1 MGSRFLRLTLMCWL
15 LLTAVGHALAGAQT
29 VRVGVLAFQGKE
41 QALAQWS
48 ATAEHLSKTIE
59 GTRFELAP
67 MTYDELNES
76 VRLGS
81 LDLVLTNP
89 EHYVALRNAF
99 NLRALVTVAALVG
112 GQVRDDFGSTIF
124 TLAANTGVQTLQD
137 VRGKRVA
144 GVDVYSL
151 GGFLMAADEFRL
163 AGVDL
168 RSRDV
173 RELNFVGLPHSK
185 VVTEV
190 LQGRADVG
198 MVRSGVLEQM
208 AAKGLVS
215 LGDLRVLND
224 RSSASFPHK
233 VSTSLYPE
241 WPVAAMAQT
250 PGHLV
255 KDVTMALLSM
265 EPTSAAAVAARIRG
279 FYPAANYAPVE
290 ALMQRLNVYPRVV
303 SVPLWDE
310 LSVQY
315 GVQIRLAATALLA
328 LGMGLSGY
336 LWLSNRRLQRV
347 TNLYRDAQ
355 QGLQVTAAAF
365 NSQVGLVVTDP
376 TTNIIRANRALC
388 DMLGFDESDLVG
400 LTTASLRGASVP
412 VGFIGTLWEQ
422 LNRTGRW
429 EGELHCRHRAGH
441 EVLCI
446 VTIKAVRE
454 GAHGVSGFVGS
465 FVDVTQRKQ
474 TEAEIRHLA
483 FDDVLTALPNRRLF
497 LECLQTDLEH
507 TVTQGTLG
515 AVMFIDLDH
524 FKTLN
529 DAHGHSVGD
538 QLLQH
543 IAKRLQKV
551 VRPGDLVA
559 RLGGDEFVVMLTGL
573 QGPEE
578 QATAQALAMAETVRR
593 AILEPYQLEMTLSS
607 EVSQPLAYQC
617 SGSIGVALYGKGHE
631 ALAEV
636 LKRADVAMYQAKQ
649 GGRNAIRLY
658 DPQAQLLL
666 NHKAAMTADLST
678 ALSNRELSLHYQLQS
693 TTTGVPIGAECLL
706 RWKHPLRGN
715 VSPAEFIELAE
726 ESGAIVAMG
735 NWVLQT
741 ACRTLASWAHTPGFE
756 HLTVSV
762 NVSPRQFR
770 EADFVAHIT
779 AILAQT
785 GAPASRLM
793 LEITEGIVFG
803 QADEIIEKM
812 EQLCAL
818 GLGFSIDDFG
828 TGYSSLSYLQRLPL
842 REVKIDKAFVRDVTE
857 NPNSAAI
864 VRTIIALGS
873 SLRLKVV
880 SEGVETA
887 AQQALLAAL
896 GCDVIQGYL
905 LGKPVELEVFQ
916 QSIRNRAIT

>member
-1 MGSRFLRLTLMCWL
+1 ML
-15 LLTAVGHALAGAQT
+15 LLLAVAEPSRAASQAMRLDELAQLYQT
-29 VRVGVLAFQGKE
+29 EIRLGVLF
-41 QALAQWS
+41 
-48 ATAEHLSKTIE
+48 
-59 GTRFELAP
+59 
-67 MTYDELNES
+67 
-76 VRLGS
+76 LG
-81 LDLVLTNP
+81 
-89 EHYVALRNAF
+89 
-99 NLRALVTVAALVG
+99 
-112 GQVRDDFGSTIF
+112 
-124 TLAANTGVQTLQD
+124 
-137 VRGKRVA
+137 
-144 GVDVYSL
+144 
-151 GGFLMAADEFRL
+151 
-163 AGVDL
+163 
-168 RSRDV
+168 
-173 RELNFVGLPHSK
+173 
-185 VVTEV
+185 
-190 LQGRADVG
+190 
-198 MVRSGVLEQM
+198 
-208 AAKGLVS
+208 VS
-215 LGDLRVLND
+215 
-224 RSSASFPHK
+224 
-233 VSTSLYPE
+233 
-241 WPVAAMAQT
+241 
-250 PGHLV
+250 
-255 KDVTMALLSM
+255 
-265 EPTSAAAVAARIRG
+265 
-279 FYPAANYAPVE
+279 
-290 ALMQRLNVYPRVV
+290 
-303 SVPLWDE
+303 
-310 LSVQY
+310 
-315 GVQIRLAATALLA
+315 
-328 LGMGLSGY
+328 GMGLVAH
-336 LWLSNRRLQRV
+336 LWQSNRRLKQITR
-347 TNLYRDAQ
+347 LYREAQ
-355 QGLQVTAAAF
+355 QSLQVTAAAF
-365 NSQVGLVVTDP
+365 NSQVGLVVAAPDTR
-376 TTNIIRANRALC
+376 IIRANKAVC
-388 DMLGFDESDLVG
+388 DMLGFAESELLG
-400 LTTASLRGASVP
+400 LTTAALRGQGLPRGSVTALWN
-412 VGFIGTLWEQ
+412 TLRAHGQWS
-422 LNRTGRW
+422 
-429 EGELHCRHRAGH
+429 GELVCRHRAGH
-441 EVLCI
+441 DVPCM
-446 VTIKAVRE
+446 VTFTALRE
-454 GAHGVSGFVGS
+454 GSHGVSGYVGS
-465 FVDVTQRKQ
+465 FVDVTERIR

-483 FDDVLTALPNRRLF
+483 FDDVLTELPNRRLF
-497 LECLQTDLEH
+497 LECLQTDLKH
-507 TVTQGTLG
+507 TPAQGTLG

-573 QGPEE
+573 QGSEE
-578 QATAQALAMAETVRR
+578 EATAQAQAMAELVRR

-607 EVSQPLAYQC
+607 EASQHLSYQC
-617 SGSIGVALYGKGHE
+617 SSSIGLVLYGNGQE
-631 ALAEV
+631 SLAEV

-678 ALSNRELSLHYQLQS
+678 ALNNREFTLHYQLQS

-706 RWKHPLRGN
+706 RWRHPLRGN

-785 GAPASRLM
+785 GAPASRLL

-812 EQLCAL
+812 EQLCAM

-864 VRTIIALGS
+864 VRTIIALGA
-873 SLRLKVV
+873 SLQLKVV
-880 SEGVETA
+880 SEGVETT

-905 LGKPVELEVFQ
+905 LGKPVELDVFQ
-916 QSIRNRAIT
+916 QSIRSRMPT